1 MSFTS
6 FPIRYSQFAIRNS
19 PEVNY
24 LPEMLQ
30 PDGAQV
36 LADRPP
42 ELTDLAPKSEKAFLT
57 FFPPQRGHSISGVE
71 DMERTSFSNSS
82 PHS

>member
-1 MSFTS
+1 M
-6 FPIRYSQFAIRNS
+6 
-19 PEVNY
+19 EVNY

-36 LADRPP
+36 LVDGPP
-42 ELTDLAPKSEKAFLT
+42 ELEDFVPKSEKAFLT
-57 FFPPQRGHSISGVE
+57 SFPPQWGHSTLGAE
-71 DMERTSFSNSS
+71 EMERTSFSNSS